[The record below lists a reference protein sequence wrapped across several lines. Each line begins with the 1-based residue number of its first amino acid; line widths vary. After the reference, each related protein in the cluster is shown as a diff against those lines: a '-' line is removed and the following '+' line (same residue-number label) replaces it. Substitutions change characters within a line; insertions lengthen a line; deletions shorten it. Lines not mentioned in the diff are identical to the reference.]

1 MISAIKTFL
10 LVILT
15 VLNVFTS
22 PIFGDYMAKTEPV
35 DPDSCKLNFAAI
47 SDIHMTDEALRSMM
61 LEFGLNDMQ
70 NSKGRYDALVCAGD
84 LTDHGEVQE
93 WENLAKTFAKYDPA
107 NNIILSQGNHDTWT
121 EDDKYDLARK
131 YFIEYNNKI
140 SGRETENEYYSTK
153 INGYTFIMLASESDR
168 VAAYISDAQ
177 LAWLDA
183 EMEKASQDNLPIF
196 VVSHWPVNQSH
207 GLPETW
213 GEEDM
218 EPDDGGFGDQSDAV
232 EAILKKYKNVIM
244 ISGHIH
250 SGFVNENQIDTYNYC
265 SVESDGTFHSVN
277 LPSYMYMTMRG
288 RVSNGTGFVFE
299 VYDDTVEIRARS
311 FSAGVWYT
319 DYTYSIPI
327 A

>member
-1 MISAIKTFL
+1 MIGAIKSFL

-15 VLNVFTS
+15 ALNVFTS

-70 NSKGRYDALVCAGD
+70 NSKGRYDALVCVGD

-140 SGRETENEYYSTK
+140 SGIHLKNGCPFFNKRSYSCITATR
-153 INGYTFIMLASESDR
+153 NRLR
-168 VAAYISDAQ
+168 
-177 LAWLDA
+177 
-183 EMEKASQDNLPIF
+183 
-196 VVSHWPVNQSH
+196 
-207 GLPETW
+207 
-213 GEEDM
+213 
-218 EPDDGGFGDQSDAV
+218 
-232 EAILKKYKNVIM
+232 
-244 ISGHIH
+244 
-250 SGFVNENQIDTYNYC
+250 
-265 SVESDGTFHSVN
+265 
-277 LPSYMYMTMRG
+277 
-288 RVSNGTGFVFE
+288 
-299 VYDDTVEIRARS
+299 
-311 FSAGVWYT
+311 
-319 DYTYSIPI
+319 
-327 A
+327 

>member
-1 MISAIKTFL
+1 MIGAIKSFL

-61 LEFGLNDMQ
+61 LEFGLSDMQ
-70 NSKGRYDALVCAGD
+70 NSKRRYDALVCAGD

-177 LAWLDA
+177 LEWLDA

-250 SGFVNENQIDTYNYC
+250 SGFVNEDQIDIYNYC